1 MFEAPEASVKFTSG
15 QAAMVAKICILDFPI
30 PPEVCTARRAAYLV
44 AGERPVT
51 DPDNEGASP
60 VKDHCED
67 LENVANNGSVPYS
80 IHATAGILGPPT
92 VAIPFKVA
100 DTVWPRESI
109 EKRVTVGARVWV
121 AIPVTGIAW
130 GLPTVL
136 SVTVNVVLL
145 VPAAVGEKLI

>member
-1 MFEAPEASVKFTSG
+1 MRIRFPPAPRRLRGEGRSTSG
-15 QAAMVAKICILDFPI
+15 C
-30 PPEVCTARRAAYLV
+30 
-44 AGERPVT
+44 GERPVT
-51 DPDNEGASP
+51 APDNEGASP

-109 EKRVTVGARVWV
+109 EKRVTVGARVCV

>member
-15 QAAMVAKICILDFPI
+15 QAAMVAKSW
-30 PPEVCTARRAAYLV
+30 V
-44 AGERPVT
+44 
-51 DPDNEGASP
+51 
-60 VKDHCED
+60 
-67 LENVANNGSVPYS
+67 LEKLANKGSVPYS

-109 EKRVTVGARVWV
+109 ENRVTVGARVWV